1 MPSTT
6 PTASGELVRNLMIFV
21 RLLREAGLRVGPER
35 ALVATEA
42 LAVIGIEQREDV
54 RSALAGALVDAPEH
68 RPVFDA
74 LFDAIFQPGLMEQA
88 LLGRAGEAV
97 PGAASRSAPHMPAG
111 SDPEGDASS
120 LRFAA
125 NQRVAR
131 ALASLRAAR
140 AAAAVT
146 PTEAW
151 ERSGGYSRD
160 EQLRATDFRA
170 MTVEEFNEAAE
181 RATLLA
187 RNLPEERTR
196 RSRPARRG
204 APDLRASLRRAARS
218 PLAIELLRREPRWR
232 AQTLVLLLDV
242 SGSMQRYARLMLHW
256 AHALTFA
263 DPRTETLALG
273 TRLTRISRR
282 LRHHD
287 PDAAVQSTLADI
299 IDWGGG
305 TRLGS
310 CLASFNMLWA
320 RRLLGSRTTV
330 LLLTDGLD
338 REDSTLLAAEAA
350 RLRRHARRVIWLNP
364 LLRFEGFEP
373 RAAGVRALLP
383 SVDAMLPVHN
393 LKSLERL
400 PGALAAPAGLQLR
413 RPNSIAPSSAQ

>member
-1 MPSTT
+1 M
-6 PTASGELVRNLMIFV
+6 
-21 RLLREAGLRVGPER
+21 
-35 ALVATEA
+35 
-42 LAVIGIEQREDV
+42 
-54 RSALAGALVDAPEH
+54 
-68 RPVFDA
+68 
-74 LFDAIFQPGLMEQA
+74 
-88 LLGRAGEAV
+88 
-97 PGAASRSAPHMPAG
+97 
-111 SDPEGDASS
+111 
-120 LRFAA
+120 
-125 NQRVAR
+125 
-131 ALASLRAAR
+131 
-140 AAAAVT
+140 
-146 PTEAW
+146 
-151 ERSGGYSRD
+151 
-160 EQLRATDFRA
+160 
-170 MTVEEFNEAAE
+170 
-181 RATLLA
+181 
-187 RNLPEERTR
+187 
-196 RSRPARRG
+196 
-204 APDLRASLRRAARS
+204 RRAARS

-256 AHALTFA
+256 AHALTAA

-282 LRHHD
+282 LRHRD
-287 PDAAVQSTLADI
+287 PDEAVRSTLADI

-310 CLASFNMLWA
+310 CLASFNTLWA

-400 PGALAAPAGLQLR
+400 PSALAAPAKLQLR
-413 RPNSIAPSSAQ
+413 RPNSVAPSSAQ

>member
-1 MPSTT
+1 MTRPGIH
-6 PTASGELVRNLMIFV
+6 PQPPGELVRNLMIFV

-42 LAVIGIEQREDV
+42 LAIIGVERRDDV
-54 RSALAGALVDAPEH
+54 HSALAGVLVDAPEH

-74 LFDAIFQPGLMEQA
+74 LFDAVFQPGLLEQT

-97 PGAASRSAPHMPAG
+97 PGAASRAAPHMPAG
-111 SDPEGDASS
+111 GEPDGDGSA
-120 LRFAA
+120 LRFAS

-140 AAAAVT
+140 AAT
-146 PTEAW
+146 PVAPVSAR

-160 EQLRATDFRA
+160 EQLRDTDFRA
-170 MTVEEFNEAAE
+170 MTVEEFNDAAE
-181 RATLLA
+181 RAALLA
-187 RNLPEERTR
+187 RSLPEERTR
-196 RSRPARRG
+196 RTRPAHRG
-204 APDLRASLRRAARS
+204 APDLRASVRRAARS
-218 PLAIELLRREPRWR
+218 PLSIELVRREPRWR
-232 AQTLVLLLDV
+232 PQSLVLIVDV

-256 AHALTFA
+256 AHALTVA

-282 LRHHD
+282 LRHRD
-287 PDAAVQSTLADI
+287 PDEAVRTTLEDI
-299 IDWGGG
+299 VDWGGG

-310 CLASFNMLWA
+310 CLAAFNSQWA

-338 REDSTLLAAEAA
+338 REDTALLAREAA

-364 LLRFEGFEP
+364 LLRFEGFEA
-373 RAAGVRALLP
+373 RAAGVKALLP
-383 SVDAMLPVHN
+383 AVDAMLPVHN

-400 PGALAAPAGLQLR
+400 PRALTLQR
-413 RPNSIAPSSAQ
+413 IHQSGHNQPFFSG